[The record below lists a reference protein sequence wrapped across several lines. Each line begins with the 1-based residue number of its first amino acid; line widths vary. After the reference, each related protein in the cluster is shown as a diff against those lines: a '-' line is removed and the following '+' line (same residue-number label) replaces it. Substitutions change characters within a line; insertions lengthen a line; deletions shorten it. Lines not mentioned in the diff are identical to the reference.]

1 MNETLYDL
9 EQKRNAVEL
18 DIQALYE
25 TLQKEIDKL
34 LERIKTSYAKETE
47 KLKTRICALETENLS
62 LKRGAY
68 LEDREKSGFIKFLKK
83 DGNDAVN

>member
-25 TLQKEIDKL
+25 TEQQEIN
-34 LERIKTSYAKETE
+34 
-47 KLKTRICALETENLS
+47 EN
-62 LKRGAY
+62 
-68 LEDREKSGFIKFLKK
+68 KK
-83 DGNDAVN
+83 M

>member
-25 TLQKEIDKL
+25 TLQKEIKTAHTIQVWAV
-34 LERIKTSYAKETE
+34 LE
-47 KLKTRICALETENLS
+47 
-62 LKRGAY
+62 
-68 LEDREKSGFIKFLKK
+68 F
-83 DGNDAVN
+83 

>member
-25 TLQKEIDKL
+25 TSQKEIDEQK
-34 LERIKTSYAKETE
+34 RYE
-47 KLKTRICALETENLS
+47 KK
-62 LKRGAY
+62 
-68 LEDREKSGFIKFLKK
+68 
-83 DGNDAVN
+83 

>member
-25 TLQKEIDKL
+25 TLQKEINK
-34 LERIKTSYAKETE
+34 K
-47 KLKTRICALETENLS
+47 
-62 LKRGAY
+62 GAV
-68 LEDREKSGFIKFLKK
+68 KK
-83 DGNDAVN
+83 QVQ

>member
-25 TLQKEIDKL
+25 TLIE
-34 LERIKTSYAKETE
+34 EMKT
-47 KLKTRICALETENLS
+47 ALTN
-62 LKRGAY
+62 
-68 LEDREKSGFIKFLKK
+68 
-83 DGNDAVN
+83 

>member
-25 TLQKEIDKL
+25 TLQKEIS
-34 LERIKTSYAKETE
+34 EQ
-47 KLKTRICALETENLS
+47 
-62 LKRGAY
+62 
-68 LEDREKSGFIKFLKK
+68 KK
-83 DGNDAVN
+83 M

>member
-25 TLQKEIDKL
+25 TLQQEIKE
-34 LERIKTSYAKETE
+34 
-47 KLKTRICALETENLS
+47 N
-62 LKRGAY
+62 
-68 LEDREKSGFIKFLKK
+68 KK
-83 DGNDAVN
+83 DVRE